1 MKIDGRAFWLR
12 VDSELIA
19 SEFTLRD
26 MCKDI
31 GVSYFTVNTHR
42 NWGTKAVGEVLM
54 IACGAYPEE
63 RDIFS
68 EMKSHTLRHSMNTNL
83 LASGLPP
90 LLVAEYLSWNHQCI
104 LDMQQRYTHV
114 YAESMRP
121 VADKIDELYCLPA
134 KMSELK
140 RQA

>member
-1 MKIDGRAFWLR
+1 MKSLLAL
-12 VDSELIA
+12 
-19 SEFTLRD
+19 
-26 MCKDI
+26 
-31 GVSYFTVNTHR
+31 
-42 NWGTKAVGEVLM
+42 KAP
-54 IACGAYPEE
+54 AYPEE
-63 RDIFS
+63 REIFS

-114 YAESMRP
+114 YAEAMRP
-121 VADKIDELYCLPA
+121 VADRIDELYCLPMTAA
-134 KMSELK
+134 KMQ